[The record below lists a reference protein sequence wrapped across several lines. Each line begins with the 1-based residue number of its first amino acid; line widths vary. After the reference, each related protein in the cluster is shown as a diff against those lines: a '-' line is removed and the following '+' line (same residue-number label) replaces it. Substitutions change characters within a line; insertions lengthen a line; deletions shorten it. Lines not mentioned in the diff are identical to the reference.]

1 MLVEIWV
8 KIPLGR
14 KSDPLKKP
22 YVLVGAT
29 TRDILLFLW
38 F

>member
-1 MLVEIWV
+1 MLLEIWV
-8 KIPLGR
+8 KIPLGH
-14 KSDPLKKP
+14 KSVPLKKP

-29 TRDILLFLW
+29 TRDILLSLW